1 MLENI
6 EGQLFIYAIIIMS
19 AIFHEYAHAWMA
31 YYLGD
36 PTAKNMGRLTLNP
49 IAHVDPFGT
58 VILPLFLMLTGGMF
72 IGYAKPVPYNP
83 YNLKDQKNGPLKV
96 AAAGPGSN
104 FLIAIIFSIILRSV
118 NLPGFWMQAVTLI
131 VYVNIILG
139 LFNLIP
145 VPPLD
150 GSKILKRFTS
160 IDLSFGGSFLGVILA
175 LMIAFTFLPT
185 LAQGVFRLLTGITL

>member
-1 MLENI
+1 
-6 EGQLFIYAIIIMS
+6 MS

-36 PTAKNMGRLTLNP
+36 PTAKNAGRLTLNP
-49 IAHVDPFGT
+49 FPHIDPFGT
-58 VILPLFLMLTGGMF
+58 VLLPLFLMITGGMF

-83 YNLKDQKNGPLKV
+83 FNLNDQKNGPLKV

-104 FLIAIIFSIILRSV
+104 FLIAIIFSIILRTV
-118 NLPGFWMQAVTLI
+118 TLPSFWMQAVTLI
-131 VYVNIILG
+131 IYVNIILG

-160 IDLSFGGSFLGVILA
+160 LDLSFGGSFLGVILA
-175 LMIAFTFLPT
+175 LMIAFMFLPT
-185 LAQGVFRLLTGITL
+185 LAQGIFGLLTGMSV

>member
-1 MLENI
+1 
-6 EGQLFIYAIIIMS
+6 MS

-36 PTAKNMGRLTLNP
+36 PTAKNAGRLTLNP

-58 VILPLFLMLTGGMF
+58 VILPLFLMFTGGMF

-83 YNLKDQKNGPLKV
+83 FNLSDQKNGPLKV

-104 FLIAIIFSIILRSV
+104 FLIAIIFSVILRV
-118 NLPGFWMQAVTLI
+118 AALPSFWMQAATLI
-131 VYVNIILG
+131 IYVNIILG

-160 IDLSFGGSFLGVILA
+160 IDFSFGGSFLGVILA
-175 LMIAFTFLPT
+175 LVIAFTFLPT
-185 LAQGVFRLLTGITL
+185 LAQGVFRLLTGMTI